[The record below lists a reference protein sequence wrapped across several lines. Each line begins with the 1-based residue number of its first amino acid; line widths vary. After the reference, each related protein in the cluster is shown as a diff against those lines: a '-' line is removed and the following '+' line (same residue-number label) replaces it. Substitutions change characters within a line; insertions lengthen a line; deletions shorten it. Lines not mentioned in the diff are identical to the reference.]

1 MNISAICIFADMS
14 DPSCAVGLSLVLS
27 LVLSLAILAASAM
40 IYAAARREKGRERP
54 AAPGRAPA
62 DSSATRQ
69 PGEEKGESGP
79 AAAPARLLT
88 DSSRVRSTLMKLATY
103 QDAEPLREV
112 AMRETG
118 QMLGASAT
126 LLFRN
131 DPDGAE
137 PLAYS
142 WFEDGAP
149 RRIPDGALR
158 DSGVTDS
165 LDEGP
170 FVLYSRGRKEGA
182 NAVWDGLLD
191 AFGADTFLAAPL
203 RVDGELWG
211 HVSYVMKPAAALPAD
226 IEECLQEACALVQI
240 ALSRSRVIEER
251 ESNRKQLA
259 SAVRAASRAARAKTL
274 FLSAMSHDIRTPL
287 SAIVGFSE
295 FLADP
300 AVTQEEIKEYTA
312 GISQSADALLSVVGD
327 VLDLS
332 RLGSGKIDMSGTCD
346 LVGVFA
352 EIARVFGYRAR
363 SKAVA
368 IESRIDPAFP
378 ALQISEDHMR
388 QMLVNVVGNAFKFTE
403 SGKVEL
409 SAEARPDG
417 DGTVALHIAVKDTG
431 CGIPP
436 ERLAHLFDPPA
447 DDGAADGS
455 GLVGPGLGL
464 SVVKRLLDSCGG
476 AIDIDSAVGRGT
488 GVYIRIG
495 RLALADRPDEPAAKI
510 AMPTVPDDFGV
521 LVVDDVGVNL
531 KVLALRVKKAGV
543 SDIRTASSGEEAL
556 KLFAERRP
564 RLVLT
569 DLWMPGMDG
578 VALAAA
584 IRKEGG
590 SMPIIAITADSD
602 AKASFDMSEFDGIIT
617 KPVSH
622 DKLRAVIARAA
633 KSSRPQLSARAQK
646 KA

>member
-1 MNISAICIFADMS
+1 MNIPAICIFAALS
-14 DPSCAVGLSLVLS
+14 APSCAGGLC
-27 LVLSLAILAASAM
+27 LVLSLAVFAAAAAL
-40 IYAAARREKGRERP
+40 YAAARREARRERQGGTP
-54 AAPGRAPA
+54 REPLAAPPP
-62 DSSATRQ
+62 
-69 PGEEKGESGP
+69 PG
-79 AAAPARLLT
+79 RLLT

-103 QDAEPLREV
+103 QDAETLREV

-126 LLFRN
+126 LLFR
-131 DPDGAE
+131 DGADGAT
-137 PLAYS
+137 PIAYS

-149 RRIPDGALR
+149 RRIPADALR
-158 DSGVTDS
+158 DSGVPDS
-165 LDEGP
+165 LDAAP
-170 FVLYSRGRKEGA
+170 FVLYARGRKEGA
-182 NAVWDGLLD
+182 NAAWDGLLA
-191 AFGADTFLAAPL
+191 AFGADAFLAAPL
-203 RVDGELWG
+203 RVDGALWG
-211 HVSYVMKPAAALPAD
+211 HASYVLKPGSRLPDDAG
-226 IEECLQEACALVQI
+226 ERLQEACALVQV
-240 ALSRSRVIEER
+240 ALSRARVIEDR
-251 ESNRKQLA
+251 EANSRQHA
-259 SAVRAASRAARAKTL
+259 AAERAASRAARAKTL

-300 AVTQEEIKEYTA
+300 DVTQDEIKEYTA
-312 GISQSADALLSVVGD
+312 GISQSADALLAVVGD

-332 RLGSGKIDMSGTCD
+332 RLESGKIDMSGTCD

-363 SKAVA
+363 SKAVS
-368 IESRIDPAFP
+368 IEAQIDPAFP
-378 ALQISEDHMR
+378 ALRISEDHMR

-436 ERLAHLFDPPA
+436 ERLAHLFDPRE
-447 DDGAADGS
+447 DDGAGR
-455 GLVGPGLGL
+455 GCPGPGLGL

-531 KVLALRVKKAGV
+531 KVLALRVRKTGIKDV
-543 SDIRTASSGEEAL
+543 RTASSGEEAL
-556 KLFAERRP
+556 RLFAERRP
-564 RLVLT
+564 HLVLT

-584 IRKEGG
+584 SRKEGG
-590 SMPIIAITADSD
+590 TMPIVAITADSD
-602 AKASFDMSEFDGIIT
+602 ARSSFDMSEFDGIIT

-633 KSSRPQLSARAQK
+633 KSIRPQQSAGRAQT
-646 KA
+646 KAQP